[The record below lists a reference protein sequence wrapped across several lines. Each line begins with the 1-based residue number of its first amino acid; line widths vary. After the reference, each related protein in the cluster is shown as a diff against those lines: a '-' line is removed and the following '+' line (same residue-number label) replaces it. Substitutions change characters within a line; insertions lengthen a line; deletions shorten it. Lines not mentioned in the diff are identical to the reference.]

1 MNVELSIGGV
11 RIRIEDPSREW
22 RFAPLDPHA
31 AFVVNGRVAPDILL
45 AIRREGELPAPRGE
59 SVYST
64 EGGLWNLHRED
75 GDLVFSLGAPAE
87 GGALHRIARLDPTV
101 TRGEVRIGP
110 AGEREGY
117 HPYPLRY
124 PLDELILIN
133 HLAQGRGTILHACG
147 ARLPRA
153 GSGGEGDARGLLF
166 VGKSGAG
173 KSTLAKLWGEA
184 GGAEILSDDRVIL
197 RPEGTGARLYGTPW
211 HGDARVSSAA
221 TAPLDRIFLLAHGTQ
236 NRIAPVGPEEA
247 LETLL
252 LNCFAP
258 FYDRAGMEWTI
269 DFIQSLLREVSVARL
284 EFVPDGSAIRH
295 LREALA

>member
-1 MNVELSIGGV
+1 MNVDLSIGGV

-31 AFVVNGRVAPDILL
+31 AFVVNGRDEPDILL
-45 AIRREGELPAPRGE
+45 KIRRESDLPAPQGE
-59 SVYST
+59 PVYST
-64 EGGLWNLHRED
+64 EGGLWDLHQED

-87 GGALHRIARLDPTV
+87 GGALHRVARLDSAV

-110 AGEREGY
+110 AGERDGF

-133 HLAQGRGTILHACG
+133 HLARGRGTILHACG
-147 ARLPRA
+147 VRLVV
-153 GSGGEGDARGLLF
+153 GGEGRGVLF

-173 KSTLAKLWGEA
+173 KSTLARLWGEA
-184 GGAEILSDDRVIL
+184 GGAEILSDDRIVL
-197 RPEGTGARLYGTPW
+197 RPEGGTARLYGTPW

-221 TAPLDRIFLLAHGTQ
+221 TAPLDRIFLLAHGTA

-258 FYDRAGMEWTI
+258 FYDRGGMEWTM
-269 DFIQSLLREVSVARL
+269 DFLQTLLRAVPVARL
-284 EFVPDGSAIRH
+284 EFVPEGSAIRH
-295 LREALA
+295 LREAIA